1 MFTGAIFA
9 EDALDLVKQLKNPD
23 NEERRKAAQ
32 KLFELKEE
40 AKVATP
46 DMIAALKKENDVF
59 VKRFLIKALGAAKA
73 DPKVAV
79 PILAMMIKDSNPK
92 LIEAAIDSLGSMGAK
107 GVDPLANFIAPSKA
121 ADSKTKGKDEKKGG
135 LKVDPVGDLVGKAA
149 QSLGEIGPDAKP
161 AVPALIS
168 ALKNANARIDAAN
181 ALGSIGPGAK
191 EAIPKLQEI
200 IEDKNTKRDKNFAK
214 SVNDAMKK
222 IQGNDV
228 TTKKKKK

>member
-1 MFTGAIFA
+1 M
-9 EDALDLVKQLKNPD
+9 
-23 NEERRKAAQ
+23 
-32 KLFELKEE
+32 
-40 AKVATP
+40 
-46 DMIAALKKENDVF
+46 
-59 VKRFLIKALGAAKA
+59 
-73 DPKVAV
+73 
-79 PILAMMIKDSNPK
+79 
-92 LIEAAIDSLGSMGAK
+92 
-107 GVDPLANFIAPSKA
+107 
-121 ADSKTKGKDEKKGG
+121 
-135 LKVDPVGDLVGKAA
+135 DPVGDLVGKAA

-161 AVPALIS
+161 AVPALIA